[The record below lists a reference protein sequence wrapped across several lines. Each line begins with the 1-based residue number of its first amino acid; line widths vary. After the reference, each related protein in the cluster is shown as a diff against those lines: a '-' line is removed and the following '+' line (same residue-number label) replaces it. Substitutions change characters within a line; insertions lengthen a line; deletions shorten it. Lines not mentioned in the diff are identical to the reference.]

1 VVTTSSY
8 NAAAIFQVIPGQRI
22 LGNPEWAD
30 LRIESSRILAADKI
44 RGAGLYAIHFN
55 GQLIYI
61 GQFRGTR
68 TNAFGGDVCATR
80 WAKHLGAFTSRD
92 RRISFSPAA
101 INNMRAHQHLKSP
114 LADIINAAGEA
125 VIHKDRGRV
134 SSLNRAL
141 FAAEHWDVFSR
152 IDNAQGL
159 AGFTVTYTQI
169 EMQQRPDHGQI
180 RAAVEAV
187 EKRVIACL
195 RPRCNAEILSGN
207 AGNISIQ
214 ETGSLFEGAL
224 KTALEETHDATGA
237 REWTLTL
244 PLSWRQAAPLEEQSD
259 DDARVTAEEAFLERL
274 GDFQDAR
281 DAVDRITQAFDRV
294 EDAHIQHTH
303 SNGGDLRISSVVGRR
318 RFSNVARIY
327 WQPKCVRFRA
337 EINLSTAHCLKLGA
351 TTANPNYAG
360 SVLPTQATFE
370 VPDRTGALVN
380 CLLAAAEKQRT
391 DFAQNSGHARNTGQA

>member
-1 VVTTSSY
+1 LIEKRAIGQGRPVVTTSSY
-8 NAAAIFQVIPGQRI
+8 NAAAIFEVIQSQRI

-30 LRIESSRILAADKI
+30 LRIESSRILAAEKI

-68 TNAFGGDVCATR
+68 TNSFGGDVCATR

-92 RRISFSPAA
+92 RRISFSPTAV
-101 INNMRAHQHLKSP
+101 NNMRAHQHPKSP

-141 FAAEHWDVFSR
+141 FAAEHWVAFSR

-159 AGFTVTYTQI
+159 ASFTVTYTQI
-169 EMQQRPDHGQI
+169 EMQQRPDHGLI
-180 RAAVEAV
+180 RAAVEAA

-195 RPRCNAEILSGN
+195 RPRCNAEIPVGN

-214 ETGSLFEGAL
+214 DTGSFFERAL

-244 PLSWRQAAPLEEQSD
+244 PLSWRQAAPLAEQSD
-259 DDARVTAEEAFLERL
+259 DDARLTAEEAFLERL
-274 GDFQDAR
+274 GGFQDAR

-351 TTANPNYAG
+351 TTANTNYAG
-360 SVLPTQATFE
+360 SVLPTQATFK

-391 DFAQNSGHARNTGQA
+391 DFA